1 VARSHPTGIQKEEDH
16 RMGFVKEFKEFALKG
31 NVLDMAI
38 GILIGAAF
46 GKVVSSFVADV
57 MTPPIGLI
65 SGNKDFTDY
74 RLVLRPATETAE
86 AVTLNYGQFFTIAI
100 DFAIIAF
107 AIFLLVKVVNAAQ
120 RKEERKAAP
129 PPGPT
134 REEVL
139 LTEIRDLLEARA

>member
-1 VARSHPTGIQKEEDH
+1 
-16 RMGFVKEFKEFALKG
+16 MGFVKEFKEFALKG
-31 NVLDMAI
+31 NVLDMAV

-46 GKVVSSFVADV
+46 GKVVSSFVGDV

-74 RLVLRPATETAE
+74 RLELRAPTETAE

-100 DFAIIAF
+100 DFVIIAF

-139 LTEIRDLLEARA
+139 LTEIRDLLKARA

>member
-1 VARSHPTGIQKEEDH
+1 
-16 RMGFVKEFKEFALKG
+16 MGFVKEFKEFALKG
-31 NVLDMAI
+31 NVLDMAV

-46 GKVVSSFVADV
+46 GRVVSSFVADV
-57 MTPPIGLI
+57 MTPPIGII
-65 SGNKDFTDY
+65 SGNKDFSDF
-74 RLVLRPATETAE
+74 RLVLREGTDAAE
-86 AVTLNYGQFFTIAI
+86 AVTLNYGQFFTVAI
-100 DFAIIAF
+100 DFVIVAF

-139 LTEIRDLLEARA
+139 LTEIRDLLKARA